1 MNNRLYC
8 TFVEPNEINE
18 ISKKIQSSYKVL
30 FDKIFVLESLDGEKV
45 MLTYNVDLGNS
56 NGEFAI
62 GNTILVHRK
71 KQTNTLY
78 TINALNELIK
88 SLNNGVLDKS
98 YSINWDDYKNCILL
112 VQADGYKKIKKENH
126 KEMTKAK
133 LFNYLI
139 QSKETDQNMYTLSV
153 IHTALKKFKTKIVL
167 YNYDAFVFDF
177 CDVEYDGLFKTL
189 EHIVSDEYPISIK
202 KGNHYGALYEI

>member
-8 TFVEPNEINE
+8 TFVELNEVEE
-18 ISKKIQSSYKVL
+18 ISERIQSSYKVL
-30 FDKIFVLESLDGEKV
+30 FNKIFVLESLDGEKI

-56 NGEFAI
+56 NSEFAI

-112 VQADGYKKIKKENH
+112 VQADGYKKIN
-126 KEMTKAK
+126 
-133 LFNYLI
+133 
-139 QSKETDQNMYTLSV
+139 
-153 IHTALKKFKTKIVL
+153 TKI
-167 YNYDAFVFDF
+167 
-177 CDVEYDGLFKTL
+177 K
-189 EHIVSDEYPISIK
+189 
-202 KGNHYGALYEI
+202 EIINLS

>member
-30 FDKIFVLESLDGEKV
+30 FDKIFVLESLDNEKI
-45 MLTYNVDLGNS
+45 MLTYNVDLGNT

-98 YSINWDDYKNCILL
+98 YSINWNNYKNCILL
-112 VQADGYKKIKKENH
+112 VQAERFKKI
-126 KEMTKAK
+126 
-133 LFNYLI
+133 
-139 QSKETDQNMYTLSV
+139 D
-153 IHTALKKFKTKIVL
+153 TKIQ
-167 YNYDAFVFDF
+167 
-177 CDVEYDGLFKTL
+177 
-189 EHIVSDEYPISIK
+189 
-202 KGNHYGALYEI
+202 EIINLS

>member
-8 TFVEPNEINE
+8 TFVENNEIKE
-18 ISKKIQSSYKVL
+18 ISERIQSSYKVL

-98 YSINWDDYKNCILL
+98 YSINWNDYKNCILL
-112 VQADGYKKIKKENH
+112 IQTEGFNRIDTKIKEIIN
-126 KEMTKAK
+126 
-133 LFNYLI
+133 
-139 QSKETDQNMYTLSV
+139 LS
-153 IHTALKKFKTKIVL
+153 
-167 YNYDAFVFDF
+167 
-177 CDVEYDGLFKTL
+177 
-189 EHIVSDEYPISIK
+189 
-202 KGNHYGALYEI
+202 